1 MVRVFYFSSWV
12 SWISWVYTLTYI
24 TEIKNL
30 HDRSKSIQ
38 NNINDL
44 NLLQAG
50 ADPDQVMSNRQAAR
64 NAERAQEVRDKKDF
78 SDGIEDAMRGIPPKS
93 HNGQYYNG
101 YLSQI
106 TSSHSSGEN
115 DARIGL
121 PPKSHGGPY
130 YNGYLSQDGKNDA
143 MRGIPPKS
151 YGGQYYNGYL
161 SQSQNW

>member
-93 HNGQYYNG
+93 
-101 YLSQI
+101 
-106 TSSHSSGEN
+106 
-115 DARIGL
+115 
-121 PPKSHGGPY
+121 
-130 YNGYLSQDGKNDA
+130 
-143 MRGIPPKS
+143 